1 MKTSEKPLWYSS
13 NASSYINIVLLV
25 SSIVKIFYVFYS
37 KFQNSESTNFM
48 EILNERLDLKGMG
61 RQFNVTTIMNS
72 WTRQPSYPIVRCTR
86 IANGRIR
93 LSQMPHPGLLDG
105 NHAQLWWIPLAMTDG
120 KQPDFSPDGM
130 FPRVWLSPG
139 IPTMEIPYFPPGK
152 DENTW
157 ILINPE
163 MSSYIRV
170 LYDERNL
177 KLIARQL
184 MRNYTVIPPVTRTQL
199 IDDAFTLAMM
209 QHIDYNVVLK
219 LISYLTVFKDE
230 FVRETVTSHVDWML
244 EKHNS
249 HRNETLHHIFKV
261 CHHQGG
267 YRFEY
272 STYNAF

>member
-105 NHAQLWWIPLAMTDG
+105 NQAQLWWIPLAMTDG

-130 FPRVWLSPG
+130 FPRVWLTPG
-139 IPTMEIPYFPPGK
+139 ILTMEIPFFPPSK
-152 DENTW
+152 DENTC
-157 ILINPE
+157 
-163 MSSYIRV
+163 SSG
-170 LYDERNL
+170 L
-177 KLIARQL
+177 KYANFPTQSF
-184 MRNYTVIPPVTRTQL
+184 TQL
-199 IDDAFTLAMM
+199 VQRPFVL
-209 QHIDYNVVLK
+209 VVLA
-219 LISYLTVFKDE
+219 
-230 FVRETVTSHVDWML
+230 SHVFA
-244 EKHNS
+244 K
-249 HRNETLHHIFKV
+249 I
-261 CHHQGG
+261 
-267 YRFEY
+267 
-272 STYNAF
+272 NAQQR